1 MCMFMDD
8 LLMTVCTLIQEP
20 ALQNICFSP
29 GLHVEALY
37 LFTST
42 IYHCSLILKG
52 FNYSLVL
59 TIFPLFIRGE
69 CFIFSQVSVMA
80 NDDCSFFPP
89 VRSRK

>member
-59 TIFPLFIRGE
+59 TIFPFSSEASALFLAKLALWQMMI
-69 CFIFSQVSVMA
+69 A
-80 NDDCSFFPP
+80 LFFPP